1 MYLDHYAH
9 LPYSIV
15 LDSSVLT
22 TKHVCNDNVD
32 TPVKPVKKKKISVGN
47 FRRRLDW
54 HQGYTFRQ

>member
-1 MYLDHYAH
+1 

-32 TPVKPVKKKKISVGN
+32 TPVKPVKKKKNLGGE
-47 FRRRLDW
+47 FPAPP
-54 HQGYTFRQ
+54 